1 MVFER
6 ASTGRLAA
14 ALVWGLGLWVGA
26 GVGRKIL
33 RWRRDPVVNA
43 EAFGLARVNEE
54 S

>member
-33 RWRRDPVVNA
+33 V
-43 EAFGLARVNEE
+43 GLNRLLQVALR
-54 S
+54 